1 MHIYQNSI
9 GFGNLKSREDMDI
22 IIRNTVL
29 HFDEKHI
36 FRTEK
41 SNTIYGEFSKEYGER
56 FGMKVCGEF
65 TDTGNFYPEYT
76 FPYLVGDTVSM
87 VQETDFER
95 HAGRESYAGVAED
108 PRIGATL
115 IFYTINMGEMQEH
128 REAGPLPLD
137 PIKVYLSGLARE
149 GEILLPV
156 MKTAHDE
163 EIYQKHQEEYFKL
176 LNQAQNG
183 DEKAMEALS
192 TEEMEDYNIV
202 TKRLQNEDVFSI
214 VDSCLLPYGVECD
227 QYSICGNICSCKKII
242 NEATKAV
249 LYKMEVEAC
258 DLYFDVIVNENDLTG
273 EPDVGRRFR
282 GILWLQGYAD
292 FS

>member
-9 GFGNLKSREDMDI
+9 GFGNLKSHEDMDLI
-22 IIRNTVL
+22 VRNTVL

-41 SNTIYGEFSKEYGER
+41 NSIYGEFTKEYGDK

-76 FPYLVGDTVSM
+76 IPYLIGNTVSM

-95 HAGRESYAGVAED
+95 HAGREAYAGVAED
-108 PRIGATL
+108 PRIGATI
-115 IFYTINMGEMQEH
+115 IFYMINMGEMQD
-128 REAGPLPLD
+128 RKATGALPQE

-156 MKTAHDE
+156 KKTAHDE
-163 EIYQKHQEEYFKL
+163 EVYQQHREEYFRL
-176 LNQAQNG
+176 LNDAQNG
-183 DEKAMEALS
+183 DESAMEALS
-192 TEEMEDYNIV
+192 TEEMTDYNIV
-202 TKRLQNEDVFSI
+202 TRRLQNEDVFSI
-214 VDSCLLPYGVECD
+214 VDSCFLPYGVECD
-227 QYSICGNICSCKKII
+227 QYSICGNICSCKKIF
-242 NEATKAV
+242 NEATREV
-249 LYKMEVEAC
+249 LYKMEVEAS
-258 DLYFDVIVNENDLTG
+258 DLYFDVIVNENDLLG
-273 EPDVGRRFR
+273 EPEVGRRFR

-292 FS
+292 LA